1 MGEFEREAFGSP
13 REPDL
18 SAEDAAELEELR
30 REASVLREQLDNA
43 VGTHGAGRSSRD
55 VHQLEARIDSLA
67 SRNSKLMET
76 LKEARQQLLAL
87 REEVDRLGQP
97 PSGYG
102 VLLGTHEDDTLD
114 VFTSGRKMRLTCS
127 PNIDVS
133 SLRKGQTVR
142 LNEALT
148 VVEAGTYESVGEISS
163 LREVL
168 ADGRRAL
175 VVGHADEERIV
186 WLAEPLV
193 AEDLPDGHPD
203 ALNDDT
209 RPRRLRPGDS
219 LLVDT
224 KAGYAFERIPKAE
237 VEDLVLEEVPD
248 VTYNDIGGLGRQIE
262 QIRDA
267 VELPFLHKDLYREY
281 ALRPPKG
288 VLLYGPPGCGKT
300 LIAKAVANSLA
311 KKMAEVRG
319 EDAREAK
326 SYFLNIKGPEL
337 LNKFVGETERHIRLI
352 FQRAREKASEGTPV
366 IVFFDEM
373 DSIFRTR
380 GTGVSSDVETTVVP
394 QLLSEIDGVEGLENV
409 IVIGAS
415 NREDMIDPAILR
427 PGRLDVKI
435 KIERPDAESAQD
447 IFSKYL
453 VETLPVHADDLAEFN
468 GDRGACIKAMIEKV
482 VDRMYAEIDDNRFLE
497 VTYANG
503 DKEIMYFKDFNSGA
517 MIQNV
522 VDRAKKNAIK
532 AVLESGQPGLR
543 IQHLLDSI
551 VDEFAENEDLPNTT
565 NPDDWARIS
574 GKKGERIVYIRTL
587 VTGKSSSASRAI
599 DTESNLGQYLV
610 AAGRRQKIELAG
622 QQRVTVGQVVLQDLR
637 GVCRRVDAQRRRQ
650 RPALVGPAGGKS
662 EPLAEPGKIG
672 PRQLGVDDLAPGL
685 HHPAP
690 QCGVVQFVD
699 LFAGVEGEH
708 GVPVYLICRVGG
720 RVHRRQQ
727 DLRLQQHVDPAEV
740 LDDARPLAHL
750 LDLVHQPV
758 PRAVE

>member
-1 MGEFEREAFGSP
+1 MSESHRSQPFGAH
-13 REPDL
+13 DD
-18 SAEDAAELEELR
+18 AGDAAELEQLR
-30 REASVLREQLDNA
+30 REAALLREQLQNA
-43 VGTHGAGRSSRD
+43 AGAQRSPREIQ
-55 VHQLEARIDSLA
+55 QLEARIDSLA
-67 SRNSKLMET
+67 SRNAKLMDT
-76 LKEARQQLLAL
+76 LKDARQQLLAL

-102 VLLGTHEDDTLD
+102 VLLGAHDDNTVD

-133 SLRKGQTVR
+133 SMKKGQTVR

-148 VVEAGTYESVGEISS
+148 VVEAGSFESVGEIST

-193 AEDLPDGHPD
+193 AVEDMDPAVAELIDEED
-203 ALNDDT
+203 
-209 RPRRLRPGDS
+209 RPRKLRPGDS
-219 LLVDT
+219 LLVDA

-248 VTYNDIGGLGRQIE
+248 VSYGDIGGLTRQIE

-267 VELPFLHKDLYREY
+267 VELPFLHKELYREY
-281 ALRPPKG
+281 SLRPPKG

-435 KIERPDAESAQD
+435 KIERPDAEAAQD

-453 VETLPVHADDLAEFN
+453 TETLPVHADDLAEFS
-468 GDRGACIKAMIEKV
+468 GDRGLCIKAMIEKV

-503 DKEIMYFKDFNSGA
+503 DKEVMYFKDFNSGA

-522 VDRAKKNAIK
+522 VDRAKKYAIK
-532 AVLESGQPGLR
+532 SVLDTGQRGLR

-587 VTGKSSSASRAI
+587 VTGKNSSASRAI
-599 DTESNLGQYLV
+599 DTESNLGQYL
-610 AAGRRQKIELAG
+610 
-622 QQRVTVGQVVLQDLR
+622 
-637 GVCRRVDAQRRRQ
+637 
-650 RPALVGPAGGKS
+650 
-662 EPLAEPGKIG
+662 
-672 PRQLGVDDLAPGL
+672 
-685 HHPAP
+685 
-690 QCGVVQFVD
+690 
-699 LFAGVEGEH
+699 
-708 GVPVYLICRVGG
+708 
-720 RVHRRQQ
+720 
-727 DLRLQQHVDPAEV
+727 
-740 LDDARPLAHL
+740 
-750 LDLVHQPV
+750 
-758 PRAVE
+758 